1 MDRKRDLEI
10 AQSCRMSPIE
20 DIAGKIGI
28 GEQWLECYGKYKAK
42 ASRRLAP
49 CSE

>member
-20 DIAGKIGI
+20 DIAGKNRH
-28 GEQWLECYGKYKAK
+28 
-42 ASRRLAP
+42 RRAVA
-49 CSE
+49 